1 MTPYRQVRPNWAP
14 YANDLR
20 PDSEIGLPLR
30 EDLVAALRK
39 YIDSHDM
46 KADWDAVEVAPVGS
60 LVQALAAGSPFSVM
74 EKQALLEAPTLKDR
88 ADMLI
93 TILTMDSAGSDDGTL
108 Q

>member
-1 MTPYRQVRPNWAP
+1 MV
-14 YANDLR
+14 
-20 PDSEIGLPLR
+20 GLASR
-30 EDLVAALRK
+30 EDLVDALRK
-39 YIDSHDM
+39 YVSSHDM
-46 KADWDAVEVAPVGS
+46 KADWDAVKVAPVDA

-93 TILTMDSAGSDDGTL
+93 TILTMDSAGPDDGTL